1 MNRTIFCRDIK
12 ITDKV
17 FVVRAS
23 MDSGRI
29 SDAVL
34 MSRNIQ
40 RPEKYVLKCETI

>member
-23 MDSGRI
+23 MDPGRI
-29 SDAVL
+29 SDAVQKY
-34 MSRNIQ
+34 SASGKIC
-40 RPEKYVLKCETI
+40 PEM